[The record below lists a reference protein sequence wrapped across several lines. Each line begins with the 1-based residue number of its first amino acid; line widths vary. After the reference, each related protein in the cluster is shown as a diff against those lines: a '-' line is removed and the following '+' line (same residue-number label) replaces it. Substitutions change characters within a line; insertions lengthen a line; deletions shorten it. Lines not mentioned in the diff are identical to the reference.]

1 MKKRH
6 GKTTILIRIV
16 FLWIVNHI
24 LLFVTAASQLDDIAK
39 QAYQRAL
46 NDYRNQ
52 KIDEKNAELKAKG
65 INIRNLNKKL

>member
-1 MKKRH
+1 MKKRQ

-16 FLWIVNHI
+16 FLWIVNRI
-24 LLFVTAASQLDDIAK
+24 LFFSTVSLPDDSVK

-46 NDYRNQ
+46 NDYRNK
-52 KIDEKNAELKAKG
+52 KIDDKNAEMMKKG

>member
-1 MKKRH
+1 MKKQQ

-16 FLWIVNHI
+16 FLWIVDRI
-24 LLFVTAASQLDDIAK
+24 LFFSAASLPDDSIK

-46 NDYRNQ
+46 NDYRNK
-52 KIDEKNAELKAKG
+52 KIDEKNAEMTKKG